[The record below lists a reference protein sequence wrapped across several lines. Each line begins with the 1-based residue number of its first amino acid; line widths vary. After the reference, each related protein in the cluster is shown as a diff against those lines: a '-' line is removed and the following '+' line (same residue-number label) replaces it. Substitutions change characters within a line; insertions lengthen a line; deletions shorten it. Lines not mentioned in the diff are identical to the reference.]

1 MNVHL
6 RNEAMLQVQAAIED
20 FEAWPSLHALFA
32 CGISNSGGYLHS
44 TLACYTNS
52 YMNLANIVSQ
62 NARNPRS
69 APQQST
75 TSTSALSV
83 SLVQTTESQW
93 TRSIPMKTALKNVSL
108 NKCSYLGLMLIT
120 HSLPPCSLRKHLRRT
135 KAMERS

>member
-1 MNVHL
+1 
-6 RNEAMLQVQAAIED
+6 MLQVQTAIEVS
-20 FEAWPSLHALFA
+20 EAWPSLYAVFA
-32 CGISNSGGYLHS
+32 CGISISGGYPHS

-52 YMNLANIVSQ
+52 YMILADIVSQ
-62 NARNPRS
+62 NARNPRP

-75 TSTSALSV
+75 TSMSALSV

-93 TRSIPMKTALKNVSL
+93 TRSTPMKTALKNVSL
-108 NKCSYLGLMLIT
+108 NKCSYLGLMLMT